1 MQVNTEMKHK
11 AGKEPEGDRKKR
23 KEVGK
28 ESPLASVHRAQ
39 VMKSLKVWKNYKKM
53 NELFTSYLPSPD
65 HCNHMN
71 DVKIPVQRCSNDDD
85 DCTKQLIP

>member
-1 MQVNTEMKHK
+1 MMIDMNGPDFEAVNEV
-11 AGKEPEGDRKKR
+11 KELILEF
-23 KEVGK
+23 
-28 ESPLASVHRAQ
+28 
-39 VMKSLKVWKNYKKM
+39 LKVWKNYKKM